1 MEVGMKFKPGNLVKN
16 NESGGLWIVVE
27 TLPINKKG
35 SRSLNVLMSRPT
47 IFRLQMNATCV
58 QPGKSKVNYSGST
71 DTWFMKQEDGSDHDD
86 AWTVISE
93 V

>member
-58 QPGKSKVNYSGST
+58 QPGESKVFYPGST
-71 DTWFMKQEDGSDHDD
+71 GTWLFEQEDGSDHDD
-86 AWTVISE
+86 IWTVINE

>member
-1 MEVGMKFKPGNLVKN
+1 MEEIMKFKPGNLLYHEKSN
-16 NESGGLWIVVE
+16 GLWLVVE
-27 TLPINKKG
+27 VIPINKKG
-35 SRSLNVLMSRPT
+35 SRPLNVLMSRPT

>member
-1 MEVGMKFKPGNLVKN
+1 MKFKPGNLLYHKK
-16 NESGGLWIVVE
+16 SKGLWLVVE
-27 TLPINKKG
+27 VLPINRKSGPK
-35 SRSLNVLMSRPT
+35 RAQT

-58 QPGKSKVNYSGST
+58 QPGKSKVNYSGGT

-86 AWTVISE
+86 HWTVISE